1 MANASSE
8 HKDPGKGSTSEYVR
22 VKLSAKEK
30 APFGDTCLLAGSS
43 VALGMWDPN
52 KALPMTWA
60 EGNAW
65 TVTVDVPAGSTVMY
79 KVIRRDSSGNFH
91 WPNGADSV
99 LNATMKREGAAP
111 STVSQYGH
119 SVEDIA
125 VSRET
130 SNASESSDEEVP
142 APPTELETVGPS
154 MPEQLGPLEVE
165 PQELSAALAAAV
177 KHLADSGSSGTLNF
191 TTKSMTETAFSAS
204 IGESQ
209 TSGNGPRKS
218 PTTYEP
224 DDVAVPTVTPTYA
237 EEPPPSEVF
246 EVDTYAGEGPVVDAE
261 VQEEQSYSEPLVQAQ
276 KNFDESSADIQ
287 AQNGEPVPHGTS
299 EVGRWLLALG
309 LEKYAGIFADYEIET
324 LTDLQYLTEE
334 DFRTELGL
342 PFLPARKIIVQREL
356 LFKQLRKQLP
366 PS

>member
-1 MANASSE
+1 
-8 HKDPGKGSTSEYVR
+8 
-22 VKLSAKEK
+22 
-30 APFGDTCLLAGSS
+30 
-43 VALGMWDPN
+43 
-52 KALPMTWA
+52 MTWA
-60 EGNAW
+60 EGNEW
-65 TVTVDVPAGSTVMY
+65 NVTVDVPAGSTVKY
-79 KVIRRDSSGNFH
+79 KIIRRDSSGNFH
-91 WPNGADSV
+91 WPNGSDSV
-99 LNATMKREGAAP
+99 LNVTMKREGAAP
-111 STVSQYGH
+111 STVSQSGH
-119 SVEDIA
+119 SVEDIT

-130 SNASESSDEEVP
+130 PTASDPSDEEVP
-142 APPTELETVGPS
+142 APTTELEKVEAST
-154 MPEQLGPLEVE
+154 PEQLGPLEVE

-209 TSGNGPRKS
+209 TSGNGPRTS
-218 PTTYEP
+218 PTTYDP
-224 DDVAVPTVTPTYA
+224 DDVAIPTVTPTYA
-237 EEPPPSEVF
+237 EDPPPSEVF
-246 EVDTYAGEGPVVDAE
+246 EVDTYADEEPVADTE
-261 VQEEQSYSEPLVQAQ
+261 VQEDQPYTQPYVQEQ
-276 KNFDESSADIQ
+276 ESFGEGSTDIQ
-287 AQNGEPVPHGTS
+287 AQREEPVPQGGS

-309 LEKYAGIFADYEIET
+309 LEKYAGIFADAEVET